1 MSEKAAREALRE
13 LMTSEEGRGNAAR
26 LRALLGE
33 IEQAQASGVGLNK
46 IHGALVRSGF
56 TFSFQGFK
64 TALQRA
70 RREQGKSATKSAEP
84 RPTSP
89 AQKGETFARP
99 ELPTVP
105 SLAPLVAPPS
115 SGPALTEKQE
125 KYRQFQESIKHLPE
139 RERRKLVA
147 DYITREADS
156 KSPFEK

>member
-26 LRALLGE
+26 LRTLLGD
-33 IEQAQASGVGLNK
+33 IEQAQASGVALGK
-46 IHGALVRSGF
+46 IHEALVRSGF

-70 RREQGKSATKSAEP
+70 RKEQSKQAEP
-84 RPTSP
+84 RPTIP
-89 AQKGETFARP
+89 AQKGETLVRP
-99 ELPTVP
+99 GIPTAP
-105 SLAPLVAPPS
+105 SPALSVASPRPGS
-115 SGPALTEKQE
+115 ALTEKQE

-139 RERRKLVA
+139 RERRRLVA

-156 KSPFEK
+156 KNPFAK